1 MIGSPLRQAL
11 TVDDGVT
18 RPTAILAVLL
28 LAAGS
33 ALADPARVARQLEPS
48 IVHIEVRLE
57 ERHLTGSG
65 FVVSRS
71 GHIATNFHVVEAH
84 VKAGAK
90 LTVWLPGDSQKK
102 RRPATLVKAWPRLDL
117 AVLKVEGE
125 RLATAPLSRDVI
137 QRPAKGEQIFAIG
150 YPAVG
155 GQIVG
160 GLETSITSGIVSR
173 RPVGNWT
180 ATGPGFPIIQH
191 TAPSNPG
198 NSGGPIVNACG
209 QVVGVNTRREIA
221 YVLLPGGMP
230 MMTDT
235 IQGVFFASHVSV
247 LLEKLKQLDVPLP
260 PGGGRCRVVTT
271 VTTTNLWIWILA
283 GTAGLF
289 LLMALAWLAVRRGA
303 GPRIILIRLGS
314 GLRNGGRA
322 LGHMFRRR
330 P

>member
-1 MIGSPLRQAL
+1 VIRLSAF
-11 TVDDGVT
+11 
-18 RPTAILAVLL
+18 LAVFL
-28 LAAGS
+28 LAANC
-33 ALADPARVARQLEPS
+33 ALADPARIARRLEPS

-57 ERHLTGSG
+57 EKHLSGSG
-65 FVVSRS
+65 FVISRD
-71 GHIATNFHVVEAH
+71 GHIATNFHVVEPH
-84 VKAGAK
+84 VKVGAK
-90 LTVWLPGDSQKK
+90 LTVWLPGDPQKK
-102 RRPATLVKAWPRLDL
+102 RRQATLVKAWPRLDL

-125 RLATAPLSRDVI
+125 NLATAPLSRDVI
-137 QRPAKGEQIFAIG
+137 QRPAKGEQIYAIG

-155 GQIVG
+155 GEIVG

-247 LLEKLKQLDVPLP
+247 LVEKLNELGVPLP
-260 PGGGRCRVVTT
+260 PGGGRCRAVTT
-271 VTTTNLWIWILA
+271 VTTTHLWIWILA
-283 GTAGLF
+283 GVAGL
-289 LLMALAWLAVRRGA
+289 LLLVVLGWLVIRRGA
-303 GPRIILIRLGS
+303 GPMIILVRLGS
-314 GLRNGGRA
+314 GLRNGSRA

-330 P
+330 Q